1 VHARGSTWGQL
12 IFQDLLKKEQQS
24 IYDRVIW
31 RELIARAN
39 FFEQRA
45 TEYLKATKS
54 RRLGW
59 A

>member
-1 VHARGSTWGQL
+1 MTVSHPR
-12 IFQDLLKKEQQS
+12 FEDLFKKEQSS
-24 IYDRVIW
+24 IYDRMIDAENW
-31 RELIARAN
+31 SRAN

>member
-1 VHARGSTWGQL
+1 MHARGRIWGQL
-12 IFQDLLKKEQQS
+12 IFQDLFKKEQSS
-24 IYDRVIW
+24 IYDRMIDAENW
-31 RELIARAN
+31 SRAN

-45 TEYLKATKS
+45 TEYLKATKL